1 MDPGKIWL
9 ARKMTETL
17 PSDKFAR
24 EEPPAEAGV
33 SLDAAL
39 QIRAFQYPDDY
50 PAVIQ
55 LWANAGDG
63 IQLRRSDEAQEI
75 EKKLLRDPDLFLLAE
90 NKGELIGAVLGG
102 FDGRR
107 GMMYHLAVRPDQR
120 QQGIGT
126 ALMQALEERLKAKGC
141 IRYYLLVTLDNDSA
155 IRFYESQG
163 WERMQLYAYGKNL

>member
-1 MDPGKIWL
+1 
-9 ARKMTETL
+9 MTETL
-17 PSDKFAR
+17 PSNKYVK
-24 EEPPAEAGV
+24 EEPPVSTGG
-33 SLDAAL
+33 SLDPAF
-39 QIRAFQYPDDY
+39 QIRTFRYPDDY
-50 PAVIQ
+50 PAVMQ

-63 IQLRRSDEAQEI
+63 IHLRRSDEPQEI

-90 NKGELIGAVLGG
+90 NNGQLIGAVLGG

-126 ALMQALEERLKAKGC
+126 ALVHALEERLKAKGC
-141 IRYYLLVTLDNDSA
+141 IRYYLLVTLDNESA

-163 WERMQLYAYGKNL
+163 WERMELYAYGKNL